1 MYAKDFAFAGPT
13 VFNDGFAKQKMIEL
27 IQDRRPERIPLEL
40 TDDEREAGMKKT
52 SIGFSLVGVGLLAAA
67 CGSSVGSSTSATTPS
82 STAAVTSTGS
92 VVKVAIKNFAFVPAN
107 LVVKVGQS
115 IVVTNDDSVIHTFT
129 ALDKSFNSGNIMPG
143 QSATVKISDP
153 GSSAMSLSYQCT
165 IHQYMTGTITV
176 KP

>member
-1 MYAKDFAFAGPT
+1 M
-13 VFNDGFAKQKMIEL
+13 GFANQKMSEL
-27 IQDRRPERIPLEL
+27 IQDCIPERIPLEL
-40 TDDEREAGMKKT
+40 TDNELEAGMKKT
-52 SIGFSLVGVGLLAAA
+52 SIGFSLVGIGLLAAA
-67 CGSSVGSSTSATTPS
+67 CGSSVGSSASSTTPS
-82 STAAVTSTGS
+82 SSAAVTSTGS
-92 VVKVAIKNFAFVPAN
+92 VVKVAIKNFTFVPAN
-107 LVVKVGQS
+107 LVVKVGQT

-153 GSSAMSLSYQCT
+153 GSSAMTLSYQCS